1 MKIASAASAIPKHRY
16 AQGVI
21 TEALKFHWAEK
32 LERPGVLERLHTR
45 TGVHYRH
52 LAFSFEEYKRL
63 ETWGGRPTP
72 PGSRSH
78 RTLARPRST
87 LLWSVRSSSD
97 NAIRCFPQF
106 HSPAERR

>member
-32 LERPGVLERLHTR
+32 LERPEVLERLHTR

-72 PGSRSH
+72 PGSR
-78 RTLARPRST
+78 L
-87 LLWSVRSSSD
+87 
-97 NAIRCFPQF
+97 
-106 HSPAERR
+106 